1 MNRTQKGAWLS
12 LGGAALCLSSMGIVY
27 AAIFLP
33 GNGLVNFRTAQAS
46 AALIVLYTVVGL
58 VLYRR
63 KQSPV
68 EPEADERD
76 KAIQKNA
83 AIACFASVGI
93 SLAFASLIPMLAVG
107 NKGSIPV
114 FLLPIINFIIMYIAL
129 LVYSIAILLQYGI
142 PHPIGGSAK
151 GALS

>member
-12 LGGAALCLSSMGIVY
+12 FGGAALCLSSMGIVY

-33 GNGLVNFRTAQAS
+33 GNGFVSFRTAQAS

-63 KQSPV
+63 RQSPV

-83 AIACFASVGI
+83 AIACFVSVWASLALAGLI
-93 SLAFASLIPMLAVG
+93 SLLAVG
-107 NKGSIPV
+107 SKGSIPV
-114 FLLPIINFIIMYIAL
+114 FLLPIIDLAILYVAT
-129 LVYSIAILLQYGI
+129 LVYSIAVLAQYGI
-142 PHPIGGSAK
+142 AHPIGGSAK

>member
-1 MNRTQKGAWLS
+1 MNKTQKGAWLS
-12 LGGAALCLSSMGIVY
+12 LGGMVLCLSSMGIVY
-27 AAIFLP
+27 AAIFVP
-33 GNGLVNFRTAQAS
+33 ANGLVNFGTAKAS
-46 AALIVLYTVVGL
+46 AGLTVIYTIVGL

-68 EPEADERD
+68 EPESDERD

-93 SLAFASLIPMLAVG
+93 SLGLASLIPLLAVG

-114 FLLPIINFIIMYIAL
+114 FLLPIINLIILYVATF
-129 LVYSIAILLQYGI
+129 VYSIAVLVQYG
-142 PHPIGGSAK
+142 PARPLGNQAK